1 MGSEFTK
8 NQKYTIE
15 ELKQQRSRDH
25 KLDNFLNQQESLKEC
40 RRLQL
45 QAMLPAEH
53 QRLVKYPLMLEQLA
67 KQCEKIKPSSK
78 SRKNPDED
86 SSKPQENDKGE
97 ASGDDEPT
105 GRGSKASTASSVA
118 DAPKSPSTEDRDNL
132 AFVESSLIKQFVE
145 RTRDIVDT
153 IDKQVAEA
161 QNIQRLAEI
170 QQNLDLSGLEKFPDN
185 PISIEYRVSSPSILK
200 NHIVLN
206 QLFYVCI
213 LYVNIIFY
221 LFFRI

>member
-1 MGSEFTK
+1 M
-8 NQKYTIE
+8 
-15 ELKQQRSRDH
+15 LPVM
-25 KLDNFLNQQESLKEC
+25 LP
-40 RRLQL
+40 
-45 QAMLPAEH
+45 AMLP
-53 QRLVKYPLMLEQLA
+53 
-67 KQCEKIKPSSK
+67 
-78 SRKNPDED
+78 
-86 SSKPQENDKGE
+86 
-97 ASGDDEPT
+97 ASGDDEPS

-185 PISIEYRVSSPSILK
+185 PISIEYRVSSRSILK

-206 QLFYVCI
+206 QLF
-213 LYVNIIFY
+213 LYICVY
-221 LFFRI
+221 YM

>member
-86 SSKPQENDKGE
+86 SSKPQEND
-97 ASGDDEPT
+97 
-105 GRGSKASTASSVA
+105 
-118 DAPKSPSTEDRDNL
+118 
-132 AFVESSLIKQFVE
+132 
-145 RTRDIVDT
+145 
-153 IDKQVAEA
+153 
-161 QNIQRLAEI
+161 
-170 QQNLDLSGLEKFPDN
+170 
-185 PISIEYRVSSPSILK
+185 
-200 NHIVLN
+200 
-206 QLFYVCI
+206 
-213 LYVNIIFY
+213 
-221 LFFRI
+221 